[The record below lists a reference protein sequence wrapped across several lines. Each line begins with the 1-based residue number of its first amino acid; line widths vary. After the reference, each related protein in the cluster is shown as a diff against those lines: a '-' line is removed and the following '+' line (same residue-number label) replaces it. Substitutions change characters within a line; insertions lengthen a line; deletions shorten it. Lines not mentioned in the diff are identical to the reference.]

1 MANLTPL
8 ASFLKLVQQHP
19 DKPYLHQP
27 INRQLKI
34 FTWSDVERSARRMA
48 CSLQK
53 MGLSTGDRVG
63 ILSKNCAEWFIADL
77 AIMMAGMISV
87 PIYFTANRATIEYI
101 IEDSD
106 TKVVFVG
113 KLDGLVEAREGIA
126 QHIPKIIFPYPSI
139 SGQYSWQALLESEPL
154 DVVHIAD
161 VEDTMTLVYTS
172 GSTGKPKGVVIT
184 HQNLGAAA
192 LETATRLKANADDH
206 VMSYLP
212 LAHITER
219 SVIENLSF
227 YIGCSVFFVENL
239 ATFIDDVKVAQPN
252 VFGSVPRLWTKFQ
265 SEILTKMPDKK
276 LQFLLKIPI
285 INQLIAK
292 KIRTSLGLNNSR
304 IFLSGTAPISPGVL
318 QWYKGIGIVISEAW
332 GMTET
337 SGMSCVNYPYQADA
351 LGSIGKP
358 IACVEMKIG
367 DGQEILIRGPGV
379 FKQYYKNEQ
388 ATNDSFIEGWFRTGD
403 MGIEAIDRNF
413 KIIGRIKEQFKT
425 AKGKYVAPVPIES
438 LLGHNPDIEQVCVF
452 GQGRKQPIAL
462 VIMNSQNKQSNAS
475 ITQSLLATLQET
487 NAKLESHQALDHLI
501 VLKNYWTVENNLL
514 TPTLKIKRTE
524 IEARFQHYLNQP
536 LLEKIIWE
544 S

>member
-1 MANLTPL
+1 VTNLTPL
-8 ASFLKLVQQHP
+8 ASFLKLAQQHP

-27 INRQLKI
+27 INRELKI
-34 FTWSDVERSARRMA
+34 FTWNDVDCSARKIA
-48 CSLQK
+48 CSLLK
-53 MGLSTGDRVG
+53 MGLSKGDRVG

-87 PIYFTANRATIEYI
+87 PIYFTANRDTIQYI
-101 IEDSD
+101 IEESNS
-106 TKVVFVG
+106 KAVFVG
-113 KLDGLVEAREGIA
+113 KLDGLVEAQEGIA
-126 QHIPKIIFPYPSI
+126 QHIPRIIFPYPSV
-139 SGQYSWQALLESEPL
+139 SGQYSWQALLENEPL
-154 DVVHIAD
+154 EEVHTAD
-161 VEDTMTLVYTS
+161 AEDTMTLAYTS

-184 HQNLGAAA
+184 YQNIGAAA
-192 LETATRLKANADDH
+192 LATATRLKATADDH

-252 VFGSVPRLWTKFQ
+252 MFGSVPRLWAKFQ
-265 SEILTKMPDKK
+265 SEILNKMPDKK

-285 INQLIAK
+285 INQLVAK
-292 KIRTSLGLNNSR
+292 KIRISLGLNNSR
-304 IFLSGTAPISPGVL
+304 MFLSGTAPISPGIL
-318 QWYKGIGIVISEAW
+318 QWYKGIGISISEAW

-337 SGMSCVNYPYQADA
+337 SGMSCVNYPYQTDA
-351 LGSIGKP
+351 LGSIGKSVS
-358 IACVEMKIG
+358 CVEMKIG
-367 DGQEILIRGPGV
+367 DSQEILVRGPAV
-379 FKQYYKNEQ
+379 FKQYYRNEQ
-388 ATNDSFIEGWFRTGD
+388 ATNESFIDGWFRTGD
-403 MGIEAIDRNF
+403 MGSETIDGNF
-413 KIIGRIKEQFKT
+413 KIIGRTKEQFKT

-462 VIMNSQNKQSNAS
+462 VVMNSQNKQSNAS
-475 ITQSLLATLQET
+475 ITQSLLSTLQRT
-487 NAKLESHQALDHLI
+487 NSKLESHQVLDHLI
-501 VLKNYWTVENNLL
+501 ILKNNWTVENNLL

-524 IEARFQHYLNQP
+524 IEASFQHYLTQP
-536 LLEKIIWE
+536 LFEKIIWE